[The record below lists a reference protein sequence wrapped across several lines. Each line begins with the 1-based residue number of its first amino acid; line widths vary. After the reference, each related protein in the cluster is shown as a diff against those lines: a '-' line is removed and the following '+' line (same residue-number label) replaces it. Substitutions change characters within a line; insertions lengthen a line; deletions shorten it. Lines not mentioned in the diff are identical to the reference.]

1 MAGEK
6 YNTQNTAHSSRTL
19 TILTAA
25 GASLTPATYFA
36 ESLTFSRP
44 SNVIERPD
52 TIGGPNGFAIVDK
65 QPTGTARIQVP
76 GKSTSSY
83 NQIKTGFNF
92 SDDFGYGSEKWVIH
106 SINQAFNMG
115 TYWVID
121 VSTVLDVAGG
131 GSSTAFT

>member
-6 YNTQNTAHSSRTL
+6 YNSQNTAHSSRVL

-25 GASLTPATYFA
+25 AASLTPATYYA
-36 ESLTFSRP
+36 ETISFSRP

-65 QPTGTARIQVP
+65 QPTGSARIQVP
-76 GKSTSSY
+76 GKTLASY
-83 NQIKTGFNF
+83 NQIKTGMNF

-106 SINQAFNMG
+106 SINQTFNMG

-121 VSTVLDVAGG
+121 VSLVLDVAGT
-131 GSSTAFT
+131 GSGTAFT